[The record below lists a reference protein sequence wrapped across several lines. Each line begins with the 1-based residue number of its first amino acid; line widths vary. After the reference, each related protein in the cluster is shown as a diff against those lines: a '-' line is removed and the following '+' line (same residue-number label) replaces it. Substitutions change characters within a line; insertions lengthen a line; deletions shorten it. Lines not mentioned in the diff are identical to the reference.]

1 MLSVLYCLPLVN
13 NIAGYIQMNWNC
25 VVGRRQKG
33 GGGWERILSVFNKLG
48 YHRVDFFISIAVI
61 KLKFWIF

>member
-33 GGGWERILSVFNKLG
+33 GGEGWERILSVFNKLG
-48 YHRVDFFISIAVI
+48 YHRVDFLS
-61 KLKFWIF
+61 LLR